1 LLNNNIHKGIPFL
14 LKVSISPTF
23 YTHLLHA
30 HVTKAQKIQ
39 SSHQS
44 FALLGSACVKAAR
57 KMLMKSNP
65 IHFFNIKYV
74 AKYYILKKD
83 HTQQGFFCFYNLETF
98 KLLLLLLS
106 SVLLLLSLKWT
117 TVQVSTLK
125 YRWSCRSCFATTFIL
140 RHLKPSF
147 FRHLCDNSI
156 KKLRRVK
163 SLRISDTIKN
173 VSNYILTQINLQSI
187 KQKINLQHFIVSVST
202 GCNDVLSGESQRE
215 NVINWHFGH
224 FSSCR
229 ILS

>member
-39 SSHQS
+39 SSRQS

-125 YRWSCRSCFATTFIL
+125 YR
-140 RHLKPSF
+140 
-147 FRHLCDNSI
+147 
-156 KKLRRVK
+156 
-163 SLRISDTIKN
+163 
-173 VSNYILTQINLQSI
+173 
-187 KQKINLQHFIVSVST
+187 
-202 GCNDVLSGESQRE
+202 
-215 NVINWHFGH
+215 
-224 FSSCR
+224 
-229 ILS
+229 